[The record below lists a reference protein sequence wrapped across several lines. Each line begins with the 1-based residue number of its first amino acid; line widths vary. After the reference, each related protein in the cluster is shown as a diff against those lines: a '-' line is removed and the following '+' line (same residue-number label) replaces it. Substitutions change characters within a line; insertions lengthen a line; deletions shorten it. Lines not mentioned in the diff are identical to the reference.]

1 MLIPTPDADF
11 PNVLAMRSLINMPLV
26 PNTTIKPESNRM
38 AGNVRMSGRTS
49 GSPPVIN
56 RHPFVHFGNLIDEA
70 EALVRAEFIG
80 SSTGFGGGVKVAV
93 IAFEVASLGEIQCH
107 EVRLE
112 IVNGATIV
120 RSRQWRRRGDELE
133 ICC

>member
-1 MLIPTPDADF
+1 
-11 PNVLAMRSLINMPLV
+11 
-26 PNTTIKPESNRM
+26 M
-38 AGNVRMSGRTS
+38 AGNVQNVRPYERLAAGDHQQASL
-49 GSPPVIN
+49 
-56 RHPFVHFGNLIDEA
+56 VHFGNLIDEA
-70 EALVRAEFIG
+70 EALFRAEFVG